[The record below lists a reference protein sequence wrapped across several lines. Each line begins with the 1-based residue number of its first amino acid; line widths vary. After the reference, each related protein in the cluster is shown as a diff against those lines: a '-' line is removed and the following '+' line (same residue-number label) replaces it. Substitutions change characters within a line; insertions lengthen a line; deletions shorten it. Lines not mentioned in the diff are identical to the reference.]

1 MNKDYGIKINITAIM
16 HEDSSFDVG
25 VKFEDT
31 DGIEFDHSVTDTD
44 IDSAV
49 KELTSNCLFDFISQ
63 QDKHKKEVNRFTD
76 TLLDKENHPEKY
88 ESKIKQSG
96 RTSTV
101 LSDKLDRI
109 LKSLE

>member
-1 MNKDYGIKINITAIM
+1 MNRDYGIKVNITAIM
-16 HEDSSFDVG
+16 HDDSSFDVG

-31 DGIEFDHSVTDTD
+31 DGIEFDHSVNGTD

-49 KELTSNCLFDFISQ
+49 KELTSKCLFDFITQ
-63 QDKHKKEVNRFTD
+63 QDSNKKDTNNTVS
-76 TLLDKENHPEKY
+76 TLLDTENHSEKY

-101 LSDKLDRI
+101 ISNKLDKI